1 MNIFSSWF
9 KNYNHFSKSDR
20 NAIIILCVFIILSI
34 ISKIIIS
41 NIQPKSE
48 YNYTEYLH
56 LLEEIEPFGK
66 NDVYEVKSLFPFNP
80 NTINDKMLDSI
91 SLPQFVKRNI
101 LNYRKAGGRF
111 SSKLDVRKIYG
122 MNDSIFNVI
131 EDYIVISEDTKS
143 FSENTES
150 FNKNAEVKNVI
161 RGSID
166 PNNADYNQLV
176 NFGFNSFQSKN
187 ITEYRKKGGAF
198 ITKTDL
204 LKIYGIDSAFY
215 NSIEKN
221 ITIEVADEIPVL
233 KDYPVL
239 LHIELNSADSTELM
253 KLNGIGAVYANRV
266 IKYRN
271 LLGGFY
277 STSQLLE
284 VYNFSLETFSKI
296 ESSIYVDTLLVK
308 KIRLNFAEYP
318 EMLRHPYLNK
328 GQVTAILK
336 YRNQNGSFQDIFQ
349 LKTTGLVDPESF
361 SRIRPY
367 LTCR

>member
-1 MNIFSSWF
+1 MVNNF
-9 KNYNHFSKSDR
+9 
-20 NAIIILCVFIILSI
+20 
-34 ISKIIIS
+34 
-41 NIQPKSE
+41 QPKSK
-48 YNYTEYLH
+48 YNYSEYVH
-56 LLEEIEPFGK
+56 LLKEFESLKKDYPETR
-66 NDVYEVKSLFPFNP
+66 KSMFTFDP
-80 NTINDKMLDSI
+80 NTISREKLDSLGI
-91 SLPQFVKRNI
+91 PVFVKRNL
-101 LNYRKAGGRF
+101 LNYRNAGGRY
-111 SSKLDVRKIYG
+111 SSIQDVRKIYG

-131 EDYIVISEDTKS
+131 EDYIVISEDTRS
-143 FSENTES
+143 VSENNKS

-187 ITEYRKKGGAF
+187 ITEYRRKGGAF
-198 ITKTDL
+198 KTKADL

-221 ITIEVADEIPVL
+221 ITIKVADEMPVL

-239 LHIELNSADSTELM
+239 VHIELNSADSTELM

-284 VYNFSLETFSKI
+284 VYNFSLETFNKI

-308 KIRLNFAEYP
+308 KIRINFAEYP

-328 GQVTAILK
+328 DQVTAILK

-349 LKTTGLVDPESF
+349 LKTTGLVDPETF

-367 LTCR
+367 LICR

>member
-1 MNIFSSWF
+1 MNIFSGWF

-20 NAIIILCVFIILSI
+20 NAIIILCACIILTTISI
-34 ISKIIIS
+34 IIVS

-48 YNYTEYLH
+48 YNYFEYNLQ
-56 LLEEIEPFGK
+56 LDEIESPEK
-66 NDVYEVKSLFPFNP
+66 NDRFIVKSLFPFNP
-80 NTINDKMLDSI
+80 NTINSKKLDSLD
-91 SLPQFVKRNI
+91 LPQFVKQNI

-111 SSKLDVRKIYG
+111 SSKIEVRKIYG

-131 EDYIVISEDTKS
+131 KDYIEITDKNESL
-143 FSENTES
+143 SENTKA
-150 FNKNAEVKNVI
+150 FNKKEEIKNAIK
-161 RGSID
+161 GKLD
-166 PNNADYNQLV
+166 PNNADYNQLIS
-176 NFGFNSFQSKN
+176 FGFNSFQAKN

-198 ITKTDL
+198 KIKTDL

-215 NSIEKN
+215 NSIEKV
-221 ITIEVADEIPVL
+221 ITIEVDDKKQVL
-233 KDYPVL
+233 ENYPVL
-239 LHIELNSADSTELM
+239 LHVELNSADSTELM
-253 KLNGIGAVYANRV
+253 KLKGIGAVYANRV

-284 VYNFSLETFSKI
+284 VYNFPSETFKSI
-296 ESSIYVDTLLVK
+296 ENSIYVDTLLVK
-308 KIRLNFAEYP
+308 KIRLNFADYP
-318 EMLRHPYLNK
+318 ELLRHPYLNK
-328 GQVTAILK
+328 DQVTAILK